1 MTPVRFFLAVCA
13 FFLSVAS
20 VHAQP
25 ASRPRKII
33 VIDGRFF
40 HEMPVATDKITK
52 MHLLTTPSGASAVG
66 FELSEPLPDAALQY
80 AVPAGQIPEGASL
93 LAQYDEAKAQGKG
106 ASLSF
111 VRKTLLEEG
120 SRFPDFSATDI
131 DGRTW
136 TGADVAGKVMV
147 LNLWFTGC
155 GPCRAEMPELSRW
168 KDEMPDVMFFSSTYE
183 DAGRAR
189 PVLEKQGFNWIA
201 LVGDTQFRE
210 FVGPNGYP
218 LTVVVDKE
226 GIVAQV
232 EYGTSPVQ
240 RAALKETIRSL
251 R

>member
-1 MTPVRFFLAVCA
+1 M
-13 FFLSVAS
+13 
-20 VHAQP
+20 
-25 ASRPRKII
+25 
-33 VIDGRFF
+33 
-40 HEMPVATDKITK
+40 
-52 MHLLTTPSGASAVG
+52 
-66 FELSEPLPDAALQY
+66 
-80 AVPAGQIPEGASL
+80 L

-111 VRKTLLEEG
+111 ARKILLEEG

-189 PVLEKQGFNWIA
+189 PVLEEQGFNWIA
-201 LVGDTQFRE
+201 LVGDTQFRK

-218 LTVVVDKE
+218 LTVVIDKE

-232 EYGTSPVQ
+232 EYGTSPLQ
-240 RAALKETIRSL
+240 RDALKEKIRSL

>member
-93 LAQYDEAKAQGKG
+93 LAQYDEAKAQGRG
-106 ASLSF
+106 TSLSF
-111 VRKTLLEEG
+111 ARKPLLEAG

-168 KDEMPDVMFFSSTYE
+168 
-183 DAGRAR
+183 
-189 PVLEKQGFNWIA
+189 
-201 LVGDTQFRE
+201 
-210 FVGPNGYP
+210 
-218 LTVVVDKE
+218 
-226 GIVAQV
+226 
-232 EYGTSPVQ
+232 
-240 RAALKETIRSL
+240 
-251 R
+251 

>member
-80 AVPAGQIPEGASL
+80 AVPAGQIPEGRLL
-93 LAQYDEAKAQGKG
+93 LAQYDEAKAQGRG
-106 ASLSF
+106 TSLSF
-111 VRKTLLEEG
+111 ARKPLLEAG

-136 TGADVAGKVMV
+136 TGHRV
-147 LNLWFTGC
+147 
-155 GPCRAEMPELSRW
+155 RALPGR
-168 KDEMPDVMFFSSTYE
+168 
-183 DAGRAR
+183 DAGVVPLEGRDARRDVLFFDLRGRRAR
-189 PVLEKQGFNWIA
+189 PARARKAGLQLDCPRRRHAVPR
-201 LVGDTQFRE
+201 VRR
-210 FVGPNGYP
+210 PNG
-218 LTVVVDKE
+218 
-226 GIVAQV
+226 
-232 EYGTSPVQ
+232 
-240 RAALKETIRSL
+240 
-251 R
+251 